1 MNKLCLIFLGVL
13 AMAAIAAAWDN
24 EDSNLSEELA
34 SSRLVRSPEAG
45 VRRVRKTRGKPRKP
59 IKKTKRKVKSSK
71 GKKPKK
77 GVRKTMKKGTK
88 TQKRGPKKVK
98 KSKGTRTKK
107 TQSASKMSGRAVTDT
122 CFKSA
127 MTAMFRYKGLLIN
140 FDKQKKRMAKQ
151 LDTMASKAEKSVI
164 FAPIALK
171 LIESG
176 GGNKDALTC
185 AGSADND
192 GAAQLLNLTDFL
204 GTCGDTVM
212 TNCDS
217 TNMTGLANATLLAE
231 CEIIAETFKN
241 KSDECLFMS
250 TKEDDT
256 DAACACWLGDE
267 LLAASEAIKAC
278 KFPNETEV
286 VKTALRTC
294 VDSFSECR
302 KYEDDSITAITACNS
317 DASALTAK
325 AAALTTNSDAVSD
338 AQAKVA
344 ELAASASSRVRRSGR
359 QEETCTS
366 VTTLATT
373 LTALVISSPSS
384 PDIVVLATQIT
395 STTVTVCTADEAAA
409 LVELDSAFEDAVS
422 TIMDAIDSVQ
432 EQLET
437 LTGTTASAAVISAA
451 TQPPTTAPYT
461 EAMF

>member
-1 MNKLCLIFLGVL
+1 MG
-13 AMAAIAAAWDN
+13 
-24 EDSNLSEELA
+24 
-34 SSRLVRSPEAG
+34 
-45 VRRVRKTRGKPRKP
+45 
-59 IKKTKRKVKSSK
+59 
-71 GKKPKK
+71 
-77 GVRKTMKKGTK
+77 
-88 TQKRGPKKVK
+88 
-98 KSKGTRTKK
+98 
-107 TQSASKMSGRAVTDT
+107 
-122 CFKSA
+122 
-127 MTAMFRYKGLLIN
+127 GLLIN
-140 FDKQKKRMAKQ
+140 FDKQNKRMAKQ
-151 LDTMASKAEKSVI
+151 LGIMASKAEKSVI

-176 GGNKDALTC
+176 GGNKDSLTC
-185 AGSADND
+185 AGSTDND
-192 GAAQLLNLTDFL
+192 GAAQLLNLTDVL

-212 TNCDS
+212 ANCDS
-217 TNMTGLANATLLAE
+217 TNMTGMANATLLAE

-256 DAACACWLGDE
+256 DAACACWLGEE

-286 VKTALRTC
+286 MKTALRTC

-359 QEETCTS
+359 QETCTS

-384 PDIVVLATQIT
+384 PDIVVLATQIS

-409 LVELDSAFEDAVS
+409 LANLDSAFEDAVS

-461 EAMF
+461 EARLA